1 MRNVRGV
8 LFLDYVRMLRAQK
21 AVDWAQHLP
30 PEDVACLSTR
40 IEPDAW
46 YPMATFER
54 FGNEILQ
61 RVARGEMFPVQLW
74 GRYSA
79 AQLRAANPTLLEPGD
94 PIETLNRF
102 RVLRATFFDFTALE
116 VPMLHDDEALIVV
129 RYHMGMPAEEAAAH
143 QTMGFFEGLLELAGA
158 RDVRARF
165 TERSWAGDPRT
176 LLELRWAMPAPPPRT

>member
-1 MRNVRGV
+1 MRHVRGV

-21 AVDWAQHLP
+21 QIDWAQHLP
-30 PEDVACLSTR
+30 PDDLAYLSTR

-54 FGNEILQ
+54 FGNEIL
-61 RVARGEMFPVQLW
+61 RHVARGELFPVQLW

-79 AQLRAANPTLLEPGD
+79 AQLRAANPTLLAPKD
-94 PIETLNRF
+94 PLESINRF

-116 VPMLHDDEALIVV
+116 IPMLHDDEAHVVV
-129 RYHMGMPAEEAAAH
+129 RYHMGMPAEEAAAY

-158 RDVRARF
+158 RDVRAKF
-165 TERSWAGDPRT
+165 VERSWAGDPRT
-176 LLELRWAMPAPPPRT
+176 LLELGWRA